1 MPHQNF
7 VGGPLMFNG
16 AYFFSLVGLSN
27 AFTANLIILCVLMG
41 GVLTSFYLVDRVGR
55 RPLLLVGG
63 TLMALFNFAV
73 GGIGLHKI
81 TSSLGGLMVACC
93 ALWTAAYSISVAPIG
108 TSASARLFPSSL
120 VVVKHRP
127 MLILQAGWPLSSFP
141 LPCSAPKPRVS
152 PRCSSP
158 STASSS

>member
-1 MPHQNF
+1 
-7 VGGPLMFNG
+7 
-16 AYFFSLVGLSN
+16 
-27 AFTANLIILCVLMG
+27 VLMG

-108 TSASARLFPSSL
+108 TSMRGLVLETVLTPQDGWPSSSY
-120 VVVKHRP
+120 P
-127 MLILQAGWPLSSFP
+127 P
-141 LPCSAPKPRVS
+141 PCSALRPPVS
-152 PRCSSP
+152 PRYSSP

>member
-108 TSASARLFPSSL
+108 TSRRGAPSSL
-120 VVVKHRP
+120 FEFAH
-127 MLILQAGWPLSSFP
+127 
-141 LPCSAPKPRVS
+141 LPIPC
-152 PRCSSP
+152 
-158 STASSS
+158 